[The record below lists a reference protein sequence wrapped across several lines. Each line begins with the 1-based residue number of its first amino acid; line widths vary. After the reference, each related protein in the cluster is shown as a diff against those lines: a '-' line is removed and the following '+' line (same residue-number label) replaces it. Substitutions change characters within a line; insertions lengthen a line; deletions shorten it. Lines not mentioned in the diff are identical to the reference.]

1 MTLNLL
7 YLVVSEL
14 LVYTLK
20 TAPSGANED
29 HTEPSIPGTFSYFS
43 NSFSHKTLTSCVCIL
58 SNTACFLNETQLNLE
73 PGGKV
78 KGGGTQLDIKK
89 TFRNPCTE
97 LD

>member
-58 SNTACFLNETQLNLE
+58 SNTARFLNETQLNLE
-73 PGGKV
+73 PGEKV
-78 KGGGTQLDIKK
+78 KGGLCWILKK
-89 TFRNPCTE
+89 HLKILAQN
-97 LD
+97 